1 MDQLT
6 LLFVVLL
13 ASILSVPVG
22 SRLKL
27 PPPVLMTL
35 LGVALAVLPGVP
47 EVRIEPELILP
58 LVLPPL
64 LYAAAQRTS
73 WRQFR
78 ANARPILLLAVA
90 LVLVTTAAVAAAF
103 SRLVPG
109 VPLAAAVALGAL
121 ISPPDPVAATAVAG
135 SVGLPRRLVSVLEG
149 EGLFNDVTALV
160 IYGVAIDAAVSHSFS
175 TPVALGKLVLSA
187 VIALA
192 IGWGLGWVSTRLMG
206 LLGDATLQVGL
217 SLLVPFAAYAVADA
231 LGGSGVLAVLVCA
244 LYLSENAGDAD
255 DVTYRLTGNAFWEV
269 VELLV
274 TGTAFGLIG
283 LELRTVL
290 ASVGDHWTGMIGD
303 AAVVVAVVVL
313 VRLCWLLPATYFS
326 HRMDRGRHRTS
337 EAEPVTWQESV
348 VMWWS
353 GMRGVASVALVLAIP
368 REIHNGQPFP
378 ERDRILFIAFCV
390 VLFTLVVQGLTL
402 PLLVRRLGVQADTD
416 AEERAEREL
425 WHRAT
430 TAGLN
435 RLKELDAD
443 EELPEELVERL
454 RRRQR
459 DRLVRALPETYDESQ
474 RAAARERI
482 AFTRRFRE
490 VEQEMLSAS
499 RHEMQAARAEPG
511 ADPELVDRVLR
522 ALDLRSAGR

>member
-27 PPPVLMTL
+27 PPPVLMTVLGIVLAL
-35 LGVALAVLPGVP
+35 LPFVP
-47 EVRIEPELILP
+47 EVHLEPELILP

-90 LVLVTTAAVAAAF
+90 LVLVTTAVVAAVFRHLA
-103 SRLVPG
+103 PG
-109 VPLAAAVALGAL
+109 VPIAAAVALGAL

-160 IYGVAIDAAVSHSFS
+160 IYGVAIGAVVSGSFS
-175 TPVALGKLVLSA
+175 APGALGRLVLSA

-192 IGWGLGWVSTRLMG
+192 VGWLLGWGSARLMG

-217 SLLVPFAAYAVADA
+217 SLLVPFAAYVVADE

-244 LYLSENAGDAD
+244 LHLGEHASGED
-255 DVTYRLTGNAFWEV
+255 DVTYRLTGTAFWEV

-274 TGTAFGLIG
+274 TGMAFGLIG
-283 LELRTVL
+283 LELRIVM
-290 ASVGDHWTGMIGD
+290 ASVGGHWRGMLDD
-303 AAVVVAVVVL
+303 AAAIVAVVVL
-313 VRLCWLLPATYFS
+313 VRLIWLLPAAWLS
-326 HRMDRGRHRTS
+326 RHLDRDRDTR
-337 EAEPVTWQESV
+337 EDEPVTWRETV

-353 GMRGVASVALVLAIP
+353 GMRGVASVALALAIP
-368 REIHNGQPFP
+368 RTVDGGGAFP
-378 ERDRILFIAFCV
+378 ERDRILFVAFCT
-390 VLFTLVVQGLTL
+390 VLFTLLVQGLTL
-402 PLLVRRLGVQADTD
+402 PFLVRLLGIGADTD
-416 AEERAEREL
+416 AEERTEREL

-430 TAGLN
+430 RAGLD
-435 RLKELDAD
+435 RLRELIAD
-443 EELPEELVERL
+443 EELPEEMVERL

-474 RAAARERI
+474 RIAARERL
-482 AFTRRFRE
+482 AYARRFRE

-499 RHEMQAARAEPG
+499 RREMQAARSEPG
-511 ADPELVDRVLR
+511 ADPELVDRILR
-522 ALDLRSAGR
+522 RLDLRSAGR